1 MATLTPTL
9 TLTSTDA
16 MSDAIS
22 ISVTDSLSVTDPSES
37 SRITVSHSSP
47 TELAAASTGAYYVYI
62 KNVGTN
68 SRTVDVRTAGGTA
81 LAQLAVEEFCFIPV
95 KLDVGIEVQS
105 NTGSEIVDYAIF
117 KKS

>member
-1 MATLTPTL
+1 MATLTTTL

-22 ISVTDSLSVTDPSES
+22 ISVTDSLAVTDPAES
-37 SRITVSHSSP
+37 SRITVLHSAA
-47 TELAAASTGAYYVYI
+47 TILAAASTGAYYAYI

-68 SRTVDVRTAGGTA
+68 SRTVDVRIAGGAA
-81 LAQLAVEEFCFIPV
+81 LAQLAVDEFCFIPV
-95 KLDVGIEVQS
+95 KTNIGIEVIA
-105 NTGSEIVDYAIF
+105 NVGSEIVDFAIF